1 MLAVKQFLIAFLCLL
16 YACRI
21 VDAQD
26 VPSDA
31 KTKPDPQVQSLVE
44 RIKNENDRPSWPID
58 RLTRESDAILACE
71 MISQVRVDYDASIA
85 GDYAGPS
92 IDCYV
97 TKLAVLAALKGN
109 VPPEIEVVTIKY
121 STNVG
126 FVGRKHDFARFYT
139 KLKLPVLVE
148 FVVDDKIDGYGAN
161 DPVETTTIEPE
172 YLVFLR
178 QRDDRRYEPITGQR
192 YSALSIRVL
201 NK

>member
-16 YACRI
+16 YACGI
-21 VDAQD
+21 GDAQD
-26 VPSDA
+26 VPIDTN
-31 KTKPDPQVQSLVE
+31 TKPSPQVQSLVE
-44 RIKNENDRPSWPID
+44 RITNENDRPSWPID
-58 RLTRESDAILACE
+58 RLTRESDAILACK

-85 GDYAGPS
+85 GDYAGAS

-97 TKLAVLAALKGN
+97 TKLAVLATLKGN
-109 VPPEIEVVTIKY
+109 APPEIEVVTIRY
-121 STNVG
+121 SPNVG

-139 KLKLPVLVE
+139 KLKLPVLAE
-148 FVVDDKIDGYGAN
+148 YVVDDEIDGYGAN
-161 DPVETTTIEPE
+161 DPLETKTIEPE